1 MSDTEKQP
9 EACVHGGPVRHFN
22 CDCSNCKPVPVSE
35 LEKLQ
40 AEKNAAYA
48 ERNQAVALLVR
59 MALALGWKA
68 GVREHPTEDTLWD
81 ADWRTV
87 VFVDLP
93 TGQAS
98 WHFHDSEKHLLGGMP
113 RYVGHWDGHS
123 TPEKYKRVNAALFPP
138 ALTPEAKP
146 AEEPIPVHCPTCG
159 SFVRIRKG
167 ESLTEVMAR
176 GEAFAEQLQRDRDSA
191 NARAEKA
198 EQAVRNWAE
207 DMRQLHTQLSAAN
220 ARAANATEGWD
231 VSRRLSEERKHRA
244 DKAEARLEMNRH
256 QADFLQVRLEE
267 ATREKDS
274 AVEREAGNFEEM
286 KALRARLEDAG
297 EKLAKWSQ
305 RDFDNTSKTNVLA
318 KELADAKARLEEVT
332 RGRDEAVRREVGNFE
347 EVKTH
352 RAELMLLHARLAL
365 AKELLRNCD
374 LSLSDPE
381 WDAERCAFLAESAP
395 AACVRCGR
403 NPEAHAPGTSCGRY
417 KPAAQPKAEPAAC
430 TCPAQFCRPGTT
442 HRDYCPARPTIEP
455 PPPGLYRHH
464 KGGLYRVTGTARDST
479 NGPGEGRTLVLYSLV
494 RRDPI
499 DGVSLLGSEHARE
512 VGQFLETVDGK
523 PRFSREGT

>member
-9 EACVHGGPVRHFN
+9 KACVHGGPVRHFN

-35 LEKLQ
+35 LEKLR
-40 AEKNAAYA
+40 AEKNGAYA
-48 ERNQAVALLVR
+48 ERNQLVALAVR

-68 GVREHPTEDTLWD
+68 GVREHPTEDTLWE

-87 VFVDLP
+87 VFVELP

-146 AEEPIPVHCPTCG
+146 APSTRGIAPEEWCLQCRAPKLQLGTDGAVCDGPCHCEAKPA
-159 SFVRIRKG
+159 
-167 ESLTEVMAR
+167 EEV
-176 GEAFAEQLQRDRDSA
+176 L
-191 NARAEKA
+191 
-198 EQAVRNWAE
+198 EQAKR
-207 DMRQLHTQLSAAN
+207 SAAGWQETAERHCRN
-220 ARAANATEGWD
+220 EEYYRGLVRTIGEGFGAAAKTSDDGSIHDSVLCARVPELVAA
-231 VSRRLSEERKHRA
+231 LQ
-244 DKAEARLEMNRH
+244 ARLEMNRH
-256 QADFLQVRLEE
+256 QGDFLQ
-267 ATREKDS
+267 
-274 AVEREAGNFEEM
+274 
-286 KALRARLEDAG
+286 
-297 EKLAKWSQ
+297 
-305 RDFDNTSKTNVLA
+305 
-318 KELADAKARLEEVT
+318 ARLEEVT

-352 RAELMLLHARLAL
+352 RAELMLLHARLAR
-365 AKELLRNCD
+365 AEGLLRNCD

-395 AACVRCGR
+395 AAEVKCEHLGSRFDAALDSFVCKGCGR
-403 NPEAHAPGTSCGRY
+403 KE
-417 KPAAQPKAEPAAC
+417 PAAQPKAEP
-430 TCPAQFCRPGTT
+430 
-442 HRDYCPARPTIEP
+442 PT
-455 PPPGLYRHH
+455 PGLYRHH

-479 NGPGEGRTLVLYSLV
+479 NGPGEGRTLVLYREEPFSTLSI
-494 RRDPI
+494 P
-499 DGVSLLGSEHARE
+499 HARE

-523 PRFSREGT
+523 PRFAREGT